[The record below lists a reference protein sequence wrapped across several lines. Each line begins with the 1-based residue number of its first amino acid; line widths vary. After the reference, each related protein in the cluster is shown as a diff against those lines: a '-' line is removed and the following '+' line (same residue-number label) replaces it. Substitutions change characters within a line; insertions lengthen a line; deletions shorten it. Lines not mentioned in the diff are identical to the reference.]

1 MNILI
6 TGGAGFIGQ
15 HTAKKLLENN
25 HNVYVLDC
33 FSEQIHGKS
42 KNNASN
48 KLYGKIFKGDI
59 RDKDCLDEVFS
70 NNIEIIYHFAAETGT
85 GQSMYEISEYSEV
98 NIQGTAILLNYLL
111 ENKLT
116 KRIKKIIVA
125 SSRAI
130 YGEGKYESPD
140 HGIVY
145 PDSRKEDDMLKGEFE
160 NKCQITQKNLI
171 LKATDESTPFNP
183 TSIYGLTKQVQEQMV
198 LMFAKNSNIQAFALR
213 YQNVYGPGQSLL
225 NPYTG
230 ILAVFSNLAR
240 QKKEINVFEDG
251 LESRDFVYI
260 DDVVNANILCL
271 NTSNSFSGPLNIG
284 TGESVQVLKVANTIN
299 EYFGSN
305 SSINISGMFRIGDIR
320 HNKADIN
327 SARNIIG
334 FKSEID
340 FDKGIKCFLD
350 WTLTQDVPENYG
362 FRKSLDELSDKGL
375 FKNK

>member
-15 HTAKKLLENN
+15 HTAKKLIENN
-25 HNVYVLDC
+25 HNVYILDC
-33 FSEQIHGKS
+33 FSEQIHGK
-42 KNNASN
+42 NNE
-48 KLYGKIFKGDI
+48 KDLYGKIYKGDI
-59 RDKDCLDEVFS
+59 RDKNSLEKVFS
-70 NNIEIIYHFAAETGT
+70 NDIDVIYHFAAETGT
-85 GQSMYEISEYSEV
+85 GQSMYEISEYSDV
-98 NIQGTAILLNYLL
+98 NIQGTAFLLNYML
-111 ENKLT
+111 EKKLT
-116 KRIKKIIVA
+116 SRIKKIIVA

-140 HGIVY
+140 HGIVF
-145 PDSRKEDDMLKGEFE
+145 PESRKEDDMLKGEFE
-160 NKCQITQKNLI
+160 NKCPISQKKLI
-171 LKATDESTPFNP
+171 LKATDESSPFNP

-240 QKKEINVFEDG
+240 QNKEINVFEDG

-260 DDVVNANILCL
+260 DDVVRANILCL
-271 NTSNSFSGPLNIG
+271 NETNNFSGPLNIG
-284 TGESVQVLKVANTIN
+284 TGKAVPVIKVANTIN
-299 EYFGSN
+299 KYFGDKSE
-305 SSINISGMFRIGDIR
+305 INVSGMFRVGDIR
-320 HNKADIN
+320 HNKADVANAYDEI
-327 SARNIIG
+327 R

-340 FDKGIKCFLD
+340 FDKGIKYFLD
-350 WTLTQDVPENYG
+350 WTLTQEIPNNYG
-362 FRKSLDELSDKGL
+362 FKKSLDELSEKGL